1 MLHPEAAIGA
11 PPLTIELPQT
21 EFGIK
26 VFNVGRVPLI
36 KVILTALAIE
46 ITSRG
51 SYSIARK
58 KTHVAFSVPAREY
71 PAFLQAIVHAAIV
84 TGPDK
89 LISLGSVRPLTLSLG
104 EMNQRS
110 YWGTR
115 SYE

>member
-26 VFNVGRVPLI
+26 VFNGVPLI

-46 ITSRG
+46 ITISG

-71 PAFLQAIVHAAIV
+71 PAFLQAVVHAAIV